1 MVPDRMNALPVAPA
15 LAPPVPVGCQSEDD
29 CPEYNSC
36 RNRACVDPCAEDDPC
51 SAAANCQVVR
61 HNVVCTCPD
70 GYVGDPKTSCIRR
83 EYPLRQPCNFLQGCL
98 VPKFSKC
105 H

>member
-1 MVPDRMNALPVAPA
+1 MNVCPLPVAPA

-51 SAAANCQVVR
+51 SATANCRVVR

-83 EYPLRQPCNFLQGCL
+83 EYSSMKVATLIF
-98 VPKFSKC
+98 PKLPGTSK
-105 H
+105 